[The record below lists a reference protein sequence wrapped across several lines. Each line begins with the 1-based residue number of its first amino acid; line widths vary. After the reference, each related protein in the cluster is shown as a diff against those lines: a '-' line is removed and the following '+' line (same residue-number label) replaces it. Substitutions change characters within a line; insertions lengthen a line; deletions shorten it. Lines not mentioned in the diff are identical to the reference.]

1 MFEIFT
7 VFFQVK
13 TKWNQIQPGIY
24 QVPDIVQGA
33 FNILSHYPGKRN
45 PNLQVRVRGLG
56 RSRHTPKVTQ
66 QVGGWELGFESRS
79 SELQAHAQL
88 QSTEARPTQKSWH
101 AAAWGQ
107 VSFLQHPTSHRS
119 QGTKRKQEPR
129 PQTDHR
135 TRIPK
140 ITLGYLLSST
150 RKHICIY
157 ANTYI
162 DVYTYTVYK
171 HTNTHVHTHTCTH
184 RVDTSPI
191 WNSAIQRPHLSG
203 TQPRNKEVSKKG
215 IWAARLDVSKVH
227 ALKLMHLTR
236 RRNLKAPTQS
246 LFILILYMIRT
257 TWVKWED
264 WHGAAIH
271 RQAGNSKNDRQQL
284 NSKRWRNNIKSRHI
298 NPGAI

>member
-1 MFEIFT
+1 MFEIFE

-88 QSTEARPTQKSWH
+88 QSTEARPTQKSCC
-101 AAAWGQ
+101 ATARGQ
-107 VSFLQHPTSHRS
+107 VSFLQHSTSHQS
-119 QGTKRKQEPR
+119 QGTKSKREPR

-135 TRIPK
+135 MRIPK

-157 ANTYI
+157 ANANTYI

-171 HTNTHVHTHTCTH
+171 HTNTHVHTHTCTEL
-184 RVDTSPI
+184 T
-191 WNSAIQRPHLSG
+191 PHLSG
-203 TQPRNKEVSKKG
+203 IQLS
-215 IWAARLDVSKVH
+215 S
-227 ALKLMHLTR
+227 ALIYPEHSRETR
-236 RRNLKAPTQS
+236 K
-246 LFILILYMIRT
+246 
-257 TWVKWED
+257 
-264 WHGAAIH
+264 
-271 RQAGNSKNDRQQL
+271 
-284 NSKRWRNNIKSRHI
+284 
-298 NPGAI
+298 